1 MGKALIIK
9 NANFQANALGQ
20 IETSTTGDFVGVQS
34 SINLTASQNKIGR
47 FMDYNASTSTKRVM
61 LLDNNSG
68 LLYVPSGG
76 TVKISGLSGL
86 CLDFACFDRDHNY
99 MEWRMTASHMGYQD
113 GVYLDFDDY
122 TEGTLVY
129 TYLVTTGYK
138 ENGNRAYMVTDGSVD
153 EFTMTNNYDGEW
165 FIFCIKRD
173 DDTTVH
179 PADVSLSYEVITE

>member
-1 MGKALIIK
+1 M
-9 NANFQANALGQ
+9 
-20 IETSTTGDFVGVQS
+20 
-34 SINLTASQNKIGR
+34 
-47 FMDYNASTSTKRVM
+47 
-61 LLDNNSG
+61 
-68 LLYVPSGG
+68 
-76 TVKISGLSGL
+76 
-86 CLDFACFDRDHNY
+86 
-99 MEWRMTASHMGYQD
+99 
-113 GVYLDFDDY
+113 VYLNFNDY

-179 PADVSLSYEVITE
+179 PADVSLSYEVTTE